1 MKRER
6 IVPDYPNI
14 LQNEHVVI
22 YYDYDKLVAKG
33 FAGKSSKPV
42 FHLKYQ
48 NTEQLRKSVIARFES
63 LTKIYREAEE
73 RKNKQ
78 KIAQSNL
85 SAADHFKVG
94 DIVVNSWGCEQTNIE
109 FYQVI
114 AVKNKTITVRE
125 LLKDYKETG
134 FLCGESTPIINSFVE
149 NEKPFNLR
157 LKVRLK
163 ADGLSE
169 VIICNPKSFYY
180 FQKWDGHPEY
190 ESHYA

>member
-6 IVPDYPNI
+6 IIPNYPKV

-22 YYDYDKLVAKG
+22 YYDDEKLLAKG
-33 FAGKSSKPV
+33 FVGKSSKPV
-42 FHLKYQ
+42 FHFRYQ
-48 NTEQLRKSVIARFES
+48 NLEYLHKSINECLES
-63 LTKIYREAEE
+63 LTKIYNEKKE

-78 KIAQSNL
+78 AIAQSNL

-94 DIVVNSWGCEQTNIE
+94 DIVVNSWGCEQTNVE

-125 LLKDYKETG
+125 VLKDYKETG
-134 FLCGESTPIINSFVE
+134 FLCGKSTPIINSFVE

-157 LKVRLK
+157 LKVYLK
-163 ADGLSE
+163 ADGL
-169 VIICNPKSFYY
+169 VGVRICNPKSFYY
-180 FQKWDGHPEY
+180 FQKWDGYPEY